1 MGFVIVTLMALA
13 YGGKASTGLVL
24 PLLTVGDIL
33 AIVYYRKDANWK
45 VLRQLFPPMAVGVVI
60 GVFVGDKLN
69 EQLFKQVM
77 AVIILFSGIMI
88 AFKDK
93 IFGDK
98 IPEHKGFAIL
108 MGLGAGFTTMVG
120 NLAGAFTNLYF
131 LAMRFPKKEF
141 IGTAAWLFFFINLFK
156 LPFHIWVW
164 GTVNQS
170 TLTENLYHAP
180 FVILGFLIGI
190 KLIDYISNQVFE
202 KYIIV
207 MTILGALLIFLK

>member
-1 MGFVIVTLMALA
+1 MVLA
-13 YGGKASTGLVL
+13 YGGKASTGIVL

-45 VLRQLFPPMAVGVVI
+45 ALRQLFPPMAVGVVI
-60 GVFVGDKLN
+60 GVFVGDKLD
-69 EQLFKQVM
+69 EQIFKQVM
-77 AVIILFSGIMI
+77 GVIILFSGIMMV
-88 AFKDK
+88 FKDK

-108 MGLGAGFTTMVG
+108 MGLGAGFTTMIG

-141 IGTAAWLFFFINLFK
+141 IGTAAWLFFFSNLFK

-164 GTVNQS
+164 ETVS
-170 TLTENLYHAP
+170 PTTLAENMYHVP
-180 FVILGFLIGI
+180 FVIAGFMIGLKLIG
-190 KLIDYISNQVFE
+190 YFSNQLFE

-207 MTILGALLIFLK
+207 MTILGALLIFLR